1 MSAMT
6 IHPSNKVDC
15 RYCHASDHVKGHFN
29 KNSKQYVTLCPKLL
43 AKAMRESGRTSLRRQ
58 ASQNVYLQRKTAV
71 KNGEWVDVTKS
82 GPTRKAKSP
91 GPRITGR
98 KSFNFALI
106 ESGEET
112 NSTNASRPKQLPPLG
127 KWTNKLTLKP
137 IKKTN
142 NKKIAPSPNSSLQ
155 PDTEFRAA
163 PVVLSK
169 DALLKNKRRLNRI
182 AQLKAE
188 IAVAREDLEEEEQ
201 NATSW
206 ADEGDIDDARVR
218 LECLEEKLERI
229 Q

>member
-15 RYCHASDHVKGHFN
+15 RYCHASDHVKGHFD
-29 KNSKQYVTLCPKLL
+29 KNRKQYVTLCPKLL
-43 AKAMRESGRTSLRRQ
+43 AKAMRESDRTSLRRQ
-58 ASQNVYLQRKTAV
+58 ASQNVYLQRKTAI
-71 KNGEWVDVTKS
+71 KNGEWIDVTKS
-82 GPTRKAKSP
+82 GPTRKATSP
-91 GPRITGR
+91 GPRIAAR
-98 KSFNFALI
+98 KSFNFSVI
-106 ESGEET
+106 ESVEET
-112 NSTNASRPKQLPPLG
+112 SSTSHPKQSPLLG
-127 KWTNKLTLKP
+127 KWTNKLALKP
-137 IKKTN
+137 LKKTN
-142 NKKIAPSPNSSLQ
+142 NKKIAPSPKSSLQ

-169 DALLKNKRRLNRI
+169 DALLKNKKRLNRI

>member
-15 RYCHASDHVKGHFN
+15 RYCHAIDHVKGHFD
-29 KNSKQYVTLCPKLL
+29 KNRKQYVTLCPKLL

-58 ASQNVYLQRKTAV
+58 ASQNVYLQRKTAA
-71 KNGEWVDVTKS
+71 KNGEWIDVTKS
-82 GPTRKAKSP
+82 RPTRKATSP

-98 KSFNFALI
+98 KSFNFEVI
-106 ESGEET
+106 ESVET
-112 NSTNASRPKQLPPLG
+112 SSANRSKQLPPLG
-127 KWTNKLTLKP
+127 KWTNKLALKP
-137 IKKTN
+137 LKKTN
-142 NKKIAPSPNSSLQ
+142 NNKIAPSPKSSLQ

-163 PVVLSK
+163 PVVVSK
-169 DALLKNKRRLNRI
+169 DALLKNKKRLNRI

-201 NATSW
+201 NAISW
-206 ADEGDIDDARVR
+206 ADEGDIDDARLR

>member
-6 IHPSNKVDC
+6 IRPSNKVDC
-15 RYCHASDHVKGHFN
+15 RYCHSSDHVKGHFD
-29 KNSKQYVTLCPKLL
+29 KNHKQYVTLCPKLL

-58 ASQNVYLQRKTAV
+58 ASQNVYLQRKTAL
-71 KNGEWVDVTKS
+71 KNGSWIDVNNS
-82 GPTRKAKSP
+82 RPTRKAKSP
-91 GPRITGR
+91 GPRIAGR
-98 KSFNFALI
+98 KSFNFAVI
-106 ESGEET
+106 ESVEET
-112 NSTNASRPKQLPPLG
+112 SSTSHPKQSPLLG
-127 KWTNKLTLKP
+127 KWTNKLALKP

-142 NKKIAPSPNSSLQ
+142 NKKIVPSPNSSLQ

-163 PVVLSK
+163 PVSK
-169 DALLKNKRRLNRI
+169 DALLKNKKRLNRI

>member
-15 RYCHASDHVKGHFN
+15 RYCHASDHVKGHFD
-29 KNSKQYVTLCPKLL
+29 KNRKQYVTLCPKLL

-112 NSTNASRPKQLPPLG
+112 NSTNTSRPKQLPPLG

-142 NKKIAPSPNSSLQ
+142 NKKIVPSPNSSLQ

-163 PVVLSK
+163 PVSK
-169 DALLKNKRRLNRI
+169 DALLKNKKRLNRI

-206 ADEGDIDDARVR
+206 ADEGDIDDARVL
-218 LECLEEKLERI
+218 LECLEEKLKRI

>member
-6 IHPSNKVDC
+6 IRPSNKVDC
-15 RYCHASDHVKGHFN
+15 RYCHASDHVKGHFD
-29 KNSKQYVTLCPKLL
+29 KNRKQYVTLCPKLL
-43 AKAMRESGRTSLRRQ
+43 AKAMRESDRTSLRRQ
-58 ASQNVYLQRKTAV
+58 ASQNVYLQRKTAI
-71 KNGEWVDVTKS
+71 KNGEWIDVTKS

-98 KSFNFALI
+98 KSFNFEVI
-106 ESGEET
+106 ESVEEISFINT
-112 NSTNASRPKQLPPLG
+112 NRPRQLPPLG
-127 KWTNKLTLKP
+127 KWTNKLALKP
-137 IKKTN
+137 LKKTN
-142 NKKIAPSPNSSLQ
+142 NKIAPSPDSSLQ

-163 PVVLSK
+163 SVVLSK
-169 DALLKNKRRLNRI
+169 DALLKNKKRLNRI